1 MKKRILALALAG
13 TTAFSVF
20 GAAVS
25 ANAAYTIDSAQ
36 AVTNNDQYKHYS
48 PVSTSIAAY
57 YTGANVVTK
66 YVDNTL
72 KAGSTTTVNG
82 TVFTIGNATNN
93 KASNEYIDLDGY
105 AYTNYDLKDEYT
117 EVPYTVIEYKNAAGT
132 VESTETLKYAVV
144 GDTVYYAVGGATKS
158 TVEKNTEYNH
168 TGVFGYSYTN
178 KASEN
183 HVYLTSE
190 ELINAIVA
198 DKTPAGKTAS
208 TAKVN
213 DVDKAYVY
221 NSKHLATTGEATY
234 TDGYIKGSVYT
245 VLKSRDQVLIGTA
258 STTDNKASGKVD
270 LTWRGNVN
278 RDARATMN
286 GSISADTT
294 IYPWTTTSIY
304 ADANGN
310 VKVDQAVEAPTV
322 YLLDYIPASYS
333 ANSAAAI
340 ASTYNSGNDVAAAG
354 LITNSNGVANGGYAN
369 SATWTPETGRGTAY
383 GIRAEVVN
391 DYESFLSDLVLLKSN
406 GYTVPKDA
414 FKSEYKD
421 LYVSG
426 YFYNPY
432 TGNATSAKWTTDLY
446 NIDALLND
454 IYASSENSAYLQYNT
469 SEMMYLMQQYNKYV
483 GYINKEEVSKDEWGD
498 LLVSILENVAEDDF
512 KKATDYKQFKR
523 KAEDVIDA
531 YNDATTSSLVKAA
544 EQAMY
549 NLVTSTSTRSTG
561 ASDEKKALNTNLYGL
576 YFNAATLQPV
586 YTTASAVHGNAALKN
601 YAYLKAVTLGAG
613 SNLVQDASQLKTATV
628 TGAGYFSLYPQA
640 DYKQNGNAVSTYVG
654 NSGKYEGTATDEY
667 EWFLN
672 VYELA
677 AKVNGNNT
685 SSSIGGVV
693 SAVDEALTKAV
704 GALSVTV
711 SASNSAAT
719 ALDETVAGSEKTL
732 DFYVTG
738 NGVNEGDFNATY
750 YNAYTAAAAYADKAE
765 GAAQVANAK
774 AMVAVAADAL
784 TYNGTQTTVTKADIT
799 TLNASIKNAQAA
811 VKSIKDS
818 ANYNAAQV
826 TALNNAIAQAQ
837 DIVAIFNGTNGA
849 FYNKVNKTSA
859 AYVGD
864 KDAIV
869 KSDITGAISAIDSAI
884 NYSNVVMGWSKNDA
898 GKWQYG
904 TEDGYLSNGWNKVG
918 ATWYYFNADGTAKQS
933 EWFQENG
940 KWYYFNSNCG
950 AAYNW
955 CKVDGNWYFFNGDN
969 AMRTGWLKKEGSWY
983 YLASSGKMVTGW
995 TQIDGKWYFFK
1006 KDANAL
1012 GQMAANTTVD
1022 GYKVNADGVWVK

>member
-25 ANAAYTIDSAQ
+25 ANAASNPYYPVDSAQ
-36 AVTNNDQYKHYS
+36 KVTNNDAYKQYS
-48 PVSTSIAAY
+48 PVATKIDV
-57 YTGANVVTK
+57 TGYKGAESETK
-66 YVDNTL
+66 YVDTNADAADAKRTFTL
-72 KAGSTTTVNG
+72 AKTADHSKNVYTSVDDYIQSNYNVQENYVGRTVYKSKDGKTTIYLRDDGVRVDEQLKKAGIIKVSGSAEYKYGTDKDSKEVVYPNMKSALDAWIKANEATSTHNYKDNTNDKTATDEEYAKLAKASAYAANIKAVA
-82 TVFTIGNATNN
+82 VAGNAEAG
-93 KASNEYIDLDGY
+93 K
-105 AYTNYDLKDEYT
+105 
-117 EVPYTVIEYKNAAGT
+117 VTV
-132 VESTETLKYAVV
+132 
-144 GDTVYYAVGGATKS
+144 
-158 TVEKNTEYNH
+158 
-168 TGVFGYSYTN
+168 TGSV
-178 KASEN
+178 
-183 HVYLTSE
+183 
-190 ELINAIVA
+190 
-198 DKTPAGKTAS
+198 AGKTWKFDAS
-208 TAKVN
+208 T
-213 DVDKAYVY
+213 
-221 NSKHLATTGEATY
+221 
-234 TDGYIKGSVYT
+234 
-245 VLKSRDQVLIGTA
+245 
-258 STTDNKASGKVD
+258 
-270 LTWRGNVN
+270 
-278 RDARATMN
+278 
-286 GSISADTT
+286 SADTT
-294 IYPWTTTSIY
+294 IYPWATTSTY
-304 ADANGN
+304 VKDENGITI
-310 VKVDQAVEAPTV
+310 AVEQATEDPTV
-322 YLLDYIPASYS
+322 YLFDFIPANSTS
-333 ANSAAAI
+333 ASAANI
-340 ASTYNSGNDVAAAG
+340 AYYYNNKTDKNGYEAKVAG
-354 LITNSNGVANGGYAN
+354 LISNGKET
-369 SATWTPETGRGTAY
+369 ATWNAEIGRGTAY

-406 GYTVPKDA
+406 GYTVSESA
-414 FKSEYKD
+414 FKAEYKD

-426 YFYNPY
+426 YKYNEY
-432 TGNATSAKWTTDLY
+432 TGLATGAKWTTDLY
-446 NIDALLND
+446 NIDTLLSD
-454 IYASSENSAYLQYNT
+454 IYKSSVGNAYLNYNT

-549 NLVTSTSTRSTG
+549 NLVTSTSTKSTG
-561 ASDEKKALNTNLYGL
+561 ASDEKKALNSDLYSL
-576 YFNAATLQPV
+576 YFNAAKLPAN
-586 YTTASAVHGNAALKN
+586 YTTVSAAHGNAALSN
-601 YAYLKAVTLGAG
+601 YAYLKAVTLGYG
-613 SNLVQDASQLKTATV
+613 SDLILEGKQLTNTTA
-628 TGAGYFSLYPQA
+628 TGAGYFSLYPQV
-640 DYKQNGNAVSTYVG
+640 DYKQKGNAVNGYVG
-654 NSGKYEGTATDEY
+654 NDATKYTGEATDEY

-685 SSSIGGVV
+685 SSSLGGVV

-704 GALSVTV
+704 GALNVTV

-738 NGVNEGDFNATY
+738 NGVNKEDFNATY

-849 FYNKVNKTSA
+849 SFNKVNKTSA

-904 TEDGYLSNGWNKVG
+904 TKDGYLSNGWNKVG

-955 CKVDGNWYFFNGDN
+955 CKVDGNWYYFNGDN

>member
-1 MKKRILALALAG
+1 M
-13 TTAFSVF
+13 
-20 GAAVS
+20 
-25 ANAAYTIDSAQ
+25 
-36 AVTNNDQYKHYS
+36 
-48 PVSTSIAAY
+48 
-57 YTGANVVTK
+57 
-66 YVDNTL
+66 
-72 KAGSTTTVNG
+72 
-82 TVFTIGNATNN
+82 
-93 KASNEYIDLDGY
+93 
-105 AYTNYDLKDEYT
+105 
-117 EVPYTVIEYKNAAGT
+117 
-132 VESTETLKYAVV
+132 
-144 GDTVYYAVGGATKS
+144 
-158 TVEKNTEYNH
+158 
-168 TGVFGYSYTN
+168 
-178 KASEN
+178 
-183 HVYLTSE
+183 
-190 ELINAIVA
+190 
-198 DKTPAGKTAS
+198 
-208 TAKVN
+208 
-213 DVDKAYVY
+213 
-221 NSKHLATTGEATY
+221 
-234 TDGYIKGSVYT
+234 
-245 VLKSRDQVLIGTA
+245 
-258 STTDNKASGKVD
+258 
-270 LTWRGNVN
+270 
-278 RDARATMN
+278 
-286 GSISADTT
+286 
-294 IYPWTTTSIY
+294 
-304 ADANGN
+304 
-310 VKVDQAVEAPTV
+310 
-322 YLLDYIPASYS
+322 
-333 ANSAAAI
+333 
-340 ASTYNSGNDVAAAG
+340 
-354 LITNSNGVANGGYAN
+354 
-369 SATWTPETGRGTAY
+369 
-383 GIRAEVVN
+383 
-391 DYESFLSDLVLLKSN
+391 
-406 GYTVPKDA
+406 
-414 FKSEYKD
+414 
-421 LYVSG
+421 
-426 YFYNPY
+426 
-432 TGNATSAKWTTDLY
+432 
-446 NIDALLND
+446 
-454 IYASSENSAYLQYNT
+454 
-469 SEMMYLMQQYNKYV
+469 
-483 GYINKEEVSKDEWGD
+483 
-498 LLVSILENVAEDDF
+498 
-512 KKATDYKQFKR
+512 
-523 KAEDVIDA
+523 IDA

-561 ASDEKKALNTNLYGL
+561 ASDEKKALNSDLYSL
-576 YFNAATLQPV
+576 YFNAATLPAN
-586 YTTASAVHGNAALKN
+586 YTTKSADHGNAALKN

-613 SNLVQDASQLKTATV
+613 SDLVQDKTQMTV
-628 TGAGYFSLYPQA
+628 TTKTGAGYFSLYPQA
-640 DYKQNGNAVSTYVG
+640 DYKQTGNAVNGYVG
-654 NSGKYEGTATDEY
+654 NDATKYTGEATDEY

-704 GALSVTV
+704 DALNVTV

-750 YNAYTAAAAYADKAE
+750 YNAYTAAVAYADKAE

-784 TYNGTQTTVTKADIT
+784 TYNGTQITVTKADIT

-811 VKSIKDS
+811 LKSIKDS

-904 TEDGYLSNGWNKVG
+904 TEDGYLSNGWNKIG

-955 CKVDGNWYFFNGDN
+955 CKVDGNWYYFNGDN

-995 TQIDGKWYFFK
+995 TQIDGKWYYFSK
-1006 KDANAL
+1006 ESNSL

>member
-1 MKKRILALALAG
+1 MKFEMKKRILALALAG

-25 ANAAYTIDSAQ
+25 ANAANNTNSAQ
-36 AVTNNDQYKHYS
+36 YVTNNDQYKQYT
-48 PVSTSIAAY
+48 PVAKVVASTYNKGTVSNTKIDKT
-57 YTGANVVTK
+57 TGAM
-66 YVDNTL
+66 
-72 KAGSTTTVNG
+72 
-82 TVFTIGNATNN
+82 IG
-93 KASNEYIDLDGY
+93 
-105 AYTNYDLKDEYT
+105 
-117 EVPYTVIEYKNAAGT
+117 
-132 VESTETLKYAVV
+132 
-144 GDTVYYAVGGATKS
+144 
-158 TVEKNTEYNH
+158 
-168 TGVFGYSYTN
+168 
-178 KASEN
+178 
-183 HVYLTSE
+183 
-190 ELINAIVA
+190 A
-198 DKTPAGKTAS
+198 DKTYTTVKAYIDAQVPTQEDFYAQTTYLIAGVSKYVPASYTDKQKAEALGINVVPDAATPTIDKYVTGNKQYDTYAQALAALLAVEGNKEVETVYVTDHAVGTYSQWDHITKADYDKLYVSDAAYEAANILETGS
-208 TAKVN
+208 TAGTAPTGGVKV
-213 DVDKAYVY
+213 
-221 NSKHLATTGEATY
+221 SATTVASGTKY
-234 TDGYIKGSVYT
+234 DDIVGTDGWGF
-245 VLKSRDQVLIGTA
+245 
-258 STTDNKASGKVD
+258 
-270 LTWRGNVN
+270 
-278 RDARATMN
+278 N
-286 GSISADTT
+286 GETSADTT
-294 IYPWTTTSIY
+294 IYPWTTTSVY

-310 VKVDQAVEAPTV
+310 VTVDQAKSTPTV
-322 YLLDYIPASYS
+322 YLLDFIPA
-333 ANSAAAI
+333 NSTTAYPSAI
-340 ASTYNSGNDVAAAG
+340 ASAYNSTTDNGNHIKAAALMG
-354 LITNSNGVANGGYAN
+354 NAV
-369 SATWTPETGRGTAY
+369 WTAETGRGGNY

-406 GYTVPKDA
+406 GYTVSENA
-414 FKSEYKD
+414 FKAEYKD

-426 YFYNPY
+426 YLYNPY
-432 TGNATSAKWTTDLY
+432 TGLATGAKWITDLY
-446 NIDALLND
+446 NIDTLLSD
-454 IYASSENSAYLQYNT
+454 IYDSSVNNAYLQYNT

-523 KAEDVIDA
+523 KAEDAIDA

-561 ASDEKKALNTNLYGL
+561 ASDEKKALNSDLYSL
-576 YFNAATLQPV
+576 YFNAATLPTTGI
-586 YTTASAVHGNAALKN
+586 YTTVSAAHGNAALKN
-601 YAYLKAVTLGAG
+601 YAYLKAVTLGYRSDLILEG
-613 SNLVQDASQLKTATV
+613 KQLTNTTA
-628 TGAGYFSLYPQA
+628 TGAGYFSLYPQV
-640 DYKQNGNAVSTYVG
+640 DYKQAGNAVSTYVG

-677 AKVNGNNT
+677 YNVNKNNT

-750 YNAYTAAAAYADKAE
+750 YNAYTAAVAYADKAE

-799 TLNASIKNAQAA
+799 TLNASIKNGQAA
-811 VKSIKDS
+811 LKSIKDS

-849 FYNKVNKTSA
+849 SYNKVNKTSA

-918 ATWYYFNADGTAKQS
+918 KTWFYFNADGTAKQS

-950 AAYNW
+950 ALCGW
-955 CKVDGNWYFFNGDN
+955 GKVDGNWYYFKGDN
-969 AMRTGWLKKEGSWY
+969 HMKTGWEKVDGNWY

-995 TQIDGKWYFFK
+995 TQIDGKWYYFSK
-1006 KDANAL
+1006 ESNSL
-1012 GQMAANTTVD
+1012 GQMLANTTVD
-1022 GYKVNADGVWVK
+1022 GYKLDANGVWNK

>member
-1 MKKRILALALAG
+1 MKFEMKKRILALALAG

-25 ANAAYTIDSAQ
+25 ANAAVELPSAQ
-36 AVTNNDQYKHYS
+36 YVTNNDQYKQYT
-48 PVSTSIAAY
+48 PVAKVVASTYNKGTVS
-57 YTGANVVTK
+57 NTK
-66 YVDNTL
+66 INKT
-72 KAGSTTTVNG
+72 NG
-82 TVFTIGNATNN
+82 TMIGADKTY
-93 KASNEYIDLDGY
+93 KTVKEYIDAQVPTQEDFY
-105 AYTNYDLKDEYT
+105 AQTNYLIDGKNKYVPAFYT
-117 EVPYTVIEYKNAAGT
+117 DKQKAKALGIDVVPDAATPTIDKYVTGNKQYDTYAQALAALLAVEGNKEVETVYMTDHAVGTYKQWDYITKADYDKLYVSDAAYEAANILETGSTAGT
-132 VESTETLKYAVV
+132 APTGGVKVSANTSDGNKKYESID
-144 GDTVYYAVGGATKS
+144 G
-158 TVEKNTEYNH
+158 
-168 TGVFGYSYTN
+168 
-178 KASEN
+178 
-183 HVYLTSE
+183 
-190 ELINAIVA
+190 
-198 DKTPAGKTAS
+198 
-208 TAKVN
+208 
-213 DVDKAYVY
+213 
-221 NSKHLATTGEATY
+221 
-234 TDGYIKGSVYT
+234 TDGWGF
-245 VLKSRDQVLIGTA
+245 
-258 STTDNKASGKVD
+258 
-270 LTWRGNVN
+270 
-278 RDARATMN
+278 N
-286 GSISADTT
+286 GETSADTT
-294 IYPWTTTSIY
+294 IYPWTTTSTY
-304 ADANGN
+304 VKDANGITIEVN
-310 VKVDQAVEAPTV
+310 QAKGTPTV
-322 YLLDYIPASYS
+322 YLLDFIPY
-333 ANSAAAI
+333 NSTTAYPSAI
-340 ASTYNSGNDVAAAG
+340 ASAYNSTTDNVNHVKAAALMG
-354 LITNSNGVANGGYAN
+354 EAV
-369 SATWTPETGRGTAY
+369 WTAETGRGGNY

-406 GYTVPKDA
+406 GYTVSESA

-426 YFYNPY
+426 YLYNPY
-432 TGNATSAKWTTDLY
+432 TGLATGAKWTTDLY
-446 NIDALLND
+446 NIDTLLSD
-454 IYASSENSAYLQYNT
+454 IYKSSVGNAYLNYNT

-561 ASDEKKALNTNLYGL
+561 ASDEKKALNSDLYSL
-576 YFNAATLQPV
+576 YFNAATLPAN
-586 YTTASAVHGNAALKN
+586 YTTVSAAHGNAALKN

-613 SNLVQDASQLKTATV
+613 SDLVQDKTQMTV
-628 TGAGYFSLYPQA
+628 TTKTGAGYFSLYPQA
-640 DYKQNGNAVSTYVG
+640 DYKQTGNAVNGYVG
-654 NSGKYEGTATDEY
+654 NDATKYTGEATDEY

-704 GALSVTV
+704 SALNVTV

-750 YNAYTAAAAYADKAE
+750 YNAYTAAVAYADKAE

-811 VKSIKDS
+811 LKSIKDS

-904 TEDGYLSNGWNKVG
+904 TEDGYLSNGWNKIG

-955 CKVDGNWYFFNGDN
+955 CKVDGNWYYFNGDN

-995 TQIDGKWYFFK
+995 TQIDGKWYYFSK
-1006 KDANAL
+1006 ESNSL